1 MNALY
6 HLVIDLPYHYRNIIL
21 TLVSPCINPTLMNE
35 RTVSCS
41 DYYWDDPE
49 GAADKDDDDVADE
62 IPEESK
68 AI

>member
-1 MNALY
+1 MTWSWLCHHTVLNCTL
-6 HLVIDLPYHYRNIIL
+6 IDGHSL
-21 TLVSPCINPTLMNE
+21 S
-35 RTVSCS
+35 SS
-41 DYYWDDPE
+41 DYDWDDPE